1 MWGSASWTTRREML
15 RICRKSA
22 KNAGFCRRDVED
34 AVPYNYECG
43 LFRQSEAPERKF
55 GGFCYGINQIS
66 GSAEMAVK
74 VTQTVSSQA
83 GMTKVYSVSLS
94 AVTSAPL

>member
-1 MWGSASWTTRREML
+1 ML
-15 RICRKSA
+15 RFCRKSA
-22 KNAGFCRRDVED
+22 KNAGFCRRDVVD

-43 LFRQSEAPERKF
+43 LLRQSEAPERKF